1 MVSPKNANCKEFT
14 ILIHAFISMF
24 ELLSKYDLE
33 AGDPRSKISTDAME
47 NLKRAKEGLPKVSE
61 DPIQI
66 KHDTLQLG

>member
-1 MVSPKNANCKEFT
+1 
-14 ILIHAFISMF
+14 MF